1 MTHLA
6 PVDFRHMGVELTP
19 AEAALAESSPAV
31 LHAPTYDALFR
42 LGIHGKALTGAD
54 AFDALHVEAVCFLG
68 NERFEF
74 ARDMSEPCE
83 SGLAVIIP
91 CRNEL
96 GRTVDLVA
104 WEIETRKLAVWRG
117 EAAMLGEDQIDAPRI
132 EYDGVRIY
140 PGPVDWLHAGRRGA
154 VILDALRARW
164 RLAEDRLIVNDADFG
179 RRLRRML
186 RLPEPRVFV
195 DVGTAAA

>member
-1 MTHLA
+1 MSHLA
-6 PVDFRHMGVELTP
+6 PLYSRQVGIGLTP
-19 AEAALAESSPAV
+19 AEAALVGSLPVV
-31 LHAPTYDALFR
+31 LHAPTYDTLFR
-42 LGIHGKALTGAD
+42 LGVHGAALTGAD

-74 ARDMSEPCE
+74 AREMSEPCE
-83 SGLAVIIP
+83 SALAVIIP
-91 CRNEL
+91 CRNEF
-96 GRTVDLVA
+96 GMTVDLVA
-104 WEIETRKLAVWRG
+104 WEIDTGKLAAWRG

-164 RLAEDRLIVNDADFG
+164 RLAEDRLIVDNADFG
-179 RRLRRML
+179 RRLRGMM

-195 DVGTAAA
+195 DVGMAAA

>member
-1 MTHLA
+1 VSHLA
-6 PVDFRHMGVELTP
+6 PLDFRHVGIGLTP
-19 AEAALAESSPAV
+19 AEAVLVGSLPVV

-42 LGIHGKALTGAD
+42 LGIHGAALTGAD

-74 ARDMSEPCE
+74 AREMSEPCE
-83 SGLAVIIP
+83 STLAVIVP
-91 CRNEL
+91 CRNEF

-104 WEIETRKLAVWRG
+104 WEIDTNKLAAWRG
-117 EAAMLGEDQIDAPRI
+117 EAAILGEDQIDAPRI
-132 EYDGVRIY
+132 ECDGLRVY
-140 PGPVDWLHAGRRGA
+140 PGPRDWLHAGRRGA

-164 RLAEDRLIVNDADFG
+164 RLAEDRLIVDNADFG
-179 RRLRRML
+179 RRLRGML

-195 DVGTAAA
+195 DIGAAAA